1 MSNFQ
6 RIKSFIAG
14 LFILLFALILFIIP
28 ENGCYIVAA
37 VLTIMLFVYGFRQIW
52 FYFSMARH
60 MVGGKSTLYRGIIA
74 LDIALFISSSVAF
87 SDYIVMFYLIFFYAF
102 YGFIDVLR
110 AFEAKFNGASLLNFK
125 LITGILSILFAIAL
139 LVIGI
144 IIGDKEVVVY
154 GYCLMLVYSAV
165 VRIVTAFRKP
175 SIVYI
180 Q

>member
-1 MSNFQ
+1 
-6 RIKSFIAG
+6 
-14 LFILLFALILFIIP
+14 
-28 ENGCYIVAA
+28 
-37 VLTIMLFVYGFRQIW
+37 
-52 FYFSMARH
+52 

-74 LDIALFISSSVAF
+74 LDIALFISSSVAL